1 MGNRREMFSSPDT
14 LNAFCENIILP
25 NMTIREHEE
34 EMFEDDPVE
43 YIRRDLEPSLE
54 SDTRRQAASEFTQAL
69 MTNFESEITSIIQ
82 GYINTFLGVSEV
94 MPEA

>member
-1 MGNRREMFSSPDT
+1 MGNRREMFAAPET

-43 YIRRDLEPSLE
+43 YIRRDLEPSME

-69 MTNFESEITSIIQ
+69 MTHFESEITGIIQ
-82 GYINTFLGVSEV
+82 GYITTFLTVSCLHT
-94 MPEA
+94 